1 MYNSKNNIIIPSK
14 YMKKK
19 LAIVGLGR
27 IGRSIVRSSL
37 QDFDV
42 KLISDKNPNVENH
55 AYLLNYDSTYGTS
68 DVEFKASNDRIH
80 VNDIEILFQKSE
92 SLLDLDLEDIDVLI
106 DATGYGKNEEVAKKI
121 SEKFNLKIIITKS
134 SNYAEKEVVYGLNH
148 SEITDKDAIISG
160 SICDANALAHI
171 LNLVESNYGIQNG
184 HFISLHPWLS
194 YQNLVDSSVYSTDNP
209 SIPWSE
215 FSLGRSAVDSLIPK
229 NTTAVKACEKVLPHL
244 KDKISSFSFRTPLN
258 TVTSGNVQLVLEKS
272 APYKEIFELFED
284 VFSNAEIFN
293 FEKKDLVSIDYKATP
308 YSLSIYAKS
317 IKLVGNLLSLSFW
330 YDNEFAYSQRILDI
344 AKHLK

>member
-80 VNDIEILFQKSE
+80 VKDIEILFQKSE

-121 SEKFNLKIIITKS
+121 SEK
-134 SNYAEKEVVYGLNH
+134 
-148 SEITDKDAIISG
+148 
-160 SICDANALAHI
+160 
-171 LNLVESNYGIQNG
+171 
-184 HFISLHPWLS
+184 
-194 YQNLVDSSVYSTDNP
+194 
-209 SIPWSE
+209 
-215 FSLGRSAVDSLIPK
+215 
-229 NTTAVKACEKVLPHL
+229 
-244 KDKISSFSFRTPLN
+244 
-258 TVTSGNVQLVLEKS
+258 
-272 APYKEIFELFED
+272 
-284 VFSNAEIFN
+284 
-293 FEKKDLVSIDYKATP
+293 
-308 YSLSIYAKS
+308 
-317 IKLVGNLLSLSFW
+317 
-330 YDNEFAYSQRILDI
+330 
-344 AKHLK
+344 